1 MDHRPAGLGSSIAR
15 LMVQSACSPG
25 RGVVH
30 SRRPGYPAGAAA
42 LLRQSTMPPS
52 RPTRRAA
59 QVILAA
65 SIFAL
70 AAFSAQAAPSG
81 GPRPGT
87 GCGGTLWRLMTL
99 SDPDRNTVALVRRPT
114 SIAEIAKASRPRVIG
129 PRRTTAFQ
137 RQVWG
142 LRAVVD
148 RYRIA
153 SNGEIVL
160 ILFSI
165 DTGQFMNAYLP
176 AAQCLGPRARNRTGM
191 LAARRELV
199 SKCPRVM
206 AAWQLVGITV
216 EVGGVGFWNPST
228 STRGA
233 LRNGAELR
241 PVTNLKVVTGCGAT

>member
-1 MDHRPAGLGSSIAR
+1 MDHRPTGVGSSIAR
-15 LMVQSACSPG
+15 LMVQRACSPALG
-25 RGVVH
+25 LSTADG
-30 SRRPGYPAGAAA
+30 PGTLRA
-42 LLRQSTMPPS
+42 LRHCCPKSTMPPS
-52 RPTRRAA
+52 RPTRRAV
-59 QVILAA
+59 QVALAA
-65 SIFAL
+65 SIVGL

-99 SDPDRNTVALVRRPT
+99 SDPDRNTVALARRPT
-114 SIAEIAKASRPRVIG
+114 TIAEIAKASRPRVIG

-160 ILFSI
+160 ILYSI
-165 DTGQFMNAYLP
+165 DTAQFMNAYLP
-176 AAQCLGPRARNRTGM
+176 ARQCLGPRARNRAGM

-216 EVGGVGFWNPST
+216 EVGGVGFWKPST

-233 LRNGAELR
+233 LPNGAELR
-241 PVTNLKVVTGCGAT
+241 PVTNLKVVTGCGTT

>member
-1 MDHRPAGLGSSIAR
+1 MPSI
-15 LMVQSACSPG
+15 
-25 RGVVH
+25 
-30 SRRPGYPAGAAA
+30 
-42 LLRQSTMPPS
+42 

-70 AAFSAQAAPSG
+70 AALSAQAAPSA

-87 GCGGTLWRLMTL
+87 GCGGPLWRLMTL
-99 SDPDRNTVALVRRPT
+99 SDPDRGTVALARHPT
-114 SIAEIAKASRPRVIG
+114 TISEIAKQARPRVIG
-129 PRRTTAFQ
+129 ERRTTAFQ

-148 RYRIA
+148 RYRVA

-160 ILFSI
+160 ILYSI

-191 LAARRELV
+191 LAARKSLV
-199 SKCPRVM
+199 SNCPRVT

-216 EVGGVGFWNPST
+216 ELGGVGFWNPST
-228 STRGA
+228 ATRGA
-233 LRNGAELR
+233 LANGAELR
-241 PVTNLKVVTGCGAT
+241 PVTNLKVVTGCGTT

>member
-59 QVILAA
+59 QVVLAA
-65 SIFAL
+65 SIVGL

-99 SDPDRNTVALVRRPT
+99 SDPDPNTVALLRRPT
-114 SIAEIAKASRPRVIG
+114 TIAEIARAARPRVIA
-129 PRRTTAFQ
+129 PRRTTALQ

-160 ILFSI
+160 ILYSI
-165 DTGQFMNAYLP
+165 DTAQFMNAYLP
-176 AAQCLGPRARNRTGM
+176 AAQCLGPRARDRTGM
-191 LAARRELV
+191 LAARKSLV
-199 SKCPRVM
+199 SDCPRVTVP
-206 AAWQLVGITV
+206 WQLVGITV
-216 EVGGVGFWNPST
+216 ELAGVGFWNPST
-228 STRGA
+228 ATRGA

-241 PVTNLKVVTGCGAT
+241 PVTNLKVVTGCGTT

>member
-1 MDHRPAGLGSSIAR
+1 MP
-15 LMVQSACSPG
+15 
-25 RGVVH
+25 H
-30 SRRPGYPAGAAA
+30 SRLKSRAA
-42 LLRQSTMPPS
+42 L
-52 RPTRRAA
+52 A
-59 QVILAA
+59 ILAA
-65 SIFAL
+65 FVFPL
-70 AAFSAQAAPSG
+70 AVLTAQAAPEN

-99 SDPDRNTVALVRRPT
+99 SDPDRRTVTLQRRPT
-114 SIAEIAKASRPRVIG
+114 TIGEIANRLGPQVIG
-129 PRRTTAFQ
+129 TRRTTSFQ

-160 ILFSI
+160 ILYSI
-165 DTGQFMNAYLP
+165 DTAQFMNAYLP
-176 AAQCLGPRARNRTGM
+176 ASQCLGPRARNRTGM

-233 LRNGAELR
+233 LPNGAELR
-241 PVTNLKVVTGCGAT
+241 PVTNLKVVAGCGVS